1 MSVELRR
8 AEEGGMISSYLTG
21 WVCSVRVSR
30 WILDTYDLSAVF
42 CFFHVLTRYLRGFIS
57 IRNQCKATYIT
68 SWTSQFHQRFNNI
81 RTAVACTDKVRR
93 KLHNHPPWRLREI
106 PRLTCQRSPTLHF
119 GLDSHVC
126 TPLTHALPHAPIKH
140 ARKRVCHTIFH
151 RRLTYPAEN
160 RIPLPLPLHCLPC
173 RSHNYR
179 GKKQVRENDRGKTF
193 SLELEDGPVVIA
205 PRKATRW
212 MFVKPLCFSYFFL
225 SQRLVYLLNHCS
237 YSIFRGAAVGFTASL
252 LLNNINLL
260 INIWNIFDGFQ
271 WCAKFPIRV
280 N

>member
-1 MSVELRR
+1 MRVELRR

-81 RTAVACTDKVRR
+81 RTAVACTSDKVRR

-106 PRLTCQRSPTLHF
+106 PRLICQRSPTLHF

-151 RRLTYPAEN
+151 RRLTTAFLFHFHYTA
-160 RIPLPLPLHCLPC
+160 
-173 RSHNYR
+173 YR
-179 GKKQVRENDRGKTF
+179 AGHIIREGKKQVRENDRGKTF
-193 SLELEDGPVVIA
+193 SLELEDGSVAHCFTKGHSPDVCETPV
-205 PRKATRW
+205 
-212 MFVKPLCFSYFFL
+212 F
-225 SQRLVYLLNHCS
+225 
-237 YSIFRGAAVGFTASL
+237 L
-252 LLNNINLL
+252 LLLLVANIGLPL
-260 INIWNIFDGFQ
+260 
-271 WCAKFPIRV
+271 KSL
-280 N
+280 

>member
-179 GKKQVRENDRGKTF
+179 GKKTSKGKRPRENIF
-193 SLELEDGPVVIA
+193 
-205 PRKATRW
+205 PRVGGWAGG
-212 MFVKPLCFSYFFL
+212 
-225 SQRLVYLLNHCS
+225 HCS
-237 YSIFRGAAVGFTASL
+237 TKGNSLDVCETPVFL
-252 LLNNINLL
+252 LLLL
-260 INIWNIFDGFQ
+260 V
-271 WCAKFPIRV
+271 AKIGLPLKSL
-280 N
+280 